1 MMTLSA
7 STVLMTPGDPG
18 GLGPELVVR
27 LLAMEPRLFPGRLVI
42 VGSLAALDLHQ
53 RRLGLES
60 IYTRL
65 DSLDGLSNL
74 APGVYGFEP
83 EAVKGAQPSPGAC
96 TKEGG
101 RVAGE
106 CLQTSLDI
114 LNGGQAQGIVTGPLC
129 KATLMEAGFDFAG
142 HTGFLAQGAG
152 LAPDDVCMHLCGPS
166 LRVSLVTT
174 HLPLS
179 RVAAEVTVERIVRC
193 LDLTCRFL
201 EKLGVDGPVAVAG
214 LNPHAGEDG
223 VLGREEIEII
233 SPAVK
238 QAQRLGLQAVGPLP
252 GDTIFHLAARGEFG
266 AVLAMYHDQGLGP
279 LKTLHFSDAV
289 NVTLGLPFVRTSVDH
304 GTGFDMVGTRKAS
317 TSSLRSAV
325 TLASLLVSGK
335 ASNG

>member
-1 MMTLSA
+1 
-7 STVLMTPGDPG
+7 MTPGDPG
-18 GLGPELVVR
+18 GLGPELAVR
-27 LLAMEPRLFPGRLVI
+27 LLAAEPRLFPGRLVI
-42 VGSLAALDLHQ
+42 VGSLAALDMHQ
-53 RRLGLES
+53 RRLGIES
-60 IYTRL
+60 VYTRL
-65 DSLDGLSNL
+65 DSLDGVSTL

-83 EAVKGAQPSPGAC
+83 ETVKGSQPAPAEC
-96 TKEGG
+96 VEEGG

-114 LNGGQAQGIVTGPLC
+114 LNRGDAQGLVTGPLC
-129 KATLMEAGFDFAG
+129 KSTLMAAGFDFPG
-142 HTGFLAQGAG
+142 HTGFLAEGAG
-152 LAPDDVCMHLCGPS
+152 LAQDDVCMHLCGPK

-179 RVAAEVTVERIVRC
+179 QVAAEITGERIVHC

-223 VLGREEIEII
+223 LLGREEIEII
-233 SPAVK
+233 APAVK

-252 GDTIFHLAARGEFG
+252 GDTVFHLAACGEFG
-266 AVLAMYHDQGLGP
+266 AVLAMYHDQGLAP
-279 LKTLHFSDAV
+279 LKALHFSDAV

-304 GTGFDMVGTRKAS
+304 GTGFDLVGTGRAS

-325 TLASLLVSGK
+325 TLASRLVSGK
-335 ASNG
+335 ARSG